1 MTGVSR
7 RARPAMDSL
16 IVALMIDRLTKMNL
30 PCEQFTLSK
39 PPAFSLFSVFETGV
53 SFCPPGWSAMACSR
67 LTAASNSWVQL
78 ILPPQPPE
86 EKGSLRCPGWSPTPD
101 LKYPPI
107 LASQSV
113 GIICMSHR
121 AWPWLECNSA
131 ILAHCNLYL
140 LGSSNSPA
148 SASKTGLH
156 HIGQAGLEL
165 LASGDPPVSASQSV
179 GITNHLSKE
188 HVKLNPSTLAD
199 VQAVV
204 DTCARLW
211 LQHLA
216 AGGSAKAGMSPAP
229 LRLLWK
235 RLRGGRSIC
244 SRIQAFSEVATSRLG
259 SPTLDFKSLAFSSN
273 DWEVGEFFTSSSF
286 LAMTAPT
293 GGHAAEPSVQP
304 GTKFPTSSSR
314 QMLLSRLASFGNA
327 LFWFPY

>member
-16 IVALMIDRLTKMNL
+16 IVALMIDVTAELCGRVKQVYFNGSVHSSIDPPSYNTSADD
-30 PCEQFTLSK
+30 TLYR
-39 PPAFSLFSVFETGV
+39 GV
-53 SFCPPGWSAMACSR
+53 EGAIGKKHR
-67 LTAASNSWVQL
+67 NSTHRIWTRTV
-78 ILPPQPPE
+78 
-86 EKGSLRCPGWSPTPD
+86 EKSSLRCPGWSPTPD

-113 GIICMSHR
+113 GIICMSRR

-165 LASGDPPVSASQSV
+165 LASGDPPVSASQSA
-179 GITNHLSKE
+179 GITSHLSKE

-235 RLRGGRSIC
+235 RLRGGTGIC
-244 SRIQAFSEVATSRLG
+244 SRIQAFSKVATSRLG
-259 SPTLDFKSLAFSSN
+259 SPPLDFKSLAFSSN
-273 DWEVGEFFTSSSF
+273 DWKVGECFTSSSF
-286 LAMTAPT
+286 LAMSAPT